1 MSHAHSRR
9 ALAAGRTSAIAAT
22 AAALGLGL
30 AACVPV
36 AGAPQGPGPTP
47 GPGFGA
53 TQSNGVWT
61 VPPFD
66 HAGAL
71 WNTSEGALRLK
82 NVQQAPDLPTLFV
95 YGIYEDGTR
104 LVWGTLDIATG
115 RWQGS
120 WVRAGGPVACPI
132 ALPPPPQLVGEGFQ
146 FQQPLYVWGTFDVIW
161 TEPEV
166 AFQGSWGSCGVPLG
180 VPWTGRAAG
189 F

>member
-1 MSHAHSRR
+1 MTHTHIRR
-9 ALAAGRTSAIAAT
+9 AVAAGRAAAIAAI
-22 AAALGLGL
+22 LGL

-36 AGAPQGPGPTP
+36 AGPPQGPGF

-53 TQSNGVWT
+53 AQSNGVWT
-61 VPPFD
+61 LPAGYSP
-66 HAGAL
+66 GAL

-82 NVQQAPDLPTLFV
+82 NTQPGPNQPSLFV

-104 LVWGTLDIATG
+104 LVWGNLDIATG

-120 WVRAGGPVACPI
+120 WVRAGGPVACPLP
-132 ALPPPPQLVGEGFQ
+132 LPPSPELAGEGFQ
-146 FQQPLYVWGTFDVIW
+146 FLQPLYVWGTFDVVW

-166 AFQGSWGSCGVPLG
+166 AFEGSWGGCGVPLG
-180 VPWTGRAAG
+180 VPWTGRLQG